1 MKRFFI
7 LSFST
12 WLLPIVLA
20 GQVRQILDP
29 AKLMKPPT
37 DAWPTYNGD
46 YSGRRFS
53 TLRQIN
59 QFNVKSMTLAWVY
72 RASAGANAPST
83 IVGGPGP
90 DAPPEAGRESNF
102 GGLQIK
108 ATPLMLNGILYFA
121 SPDNAW
127 AVDARSGR
135 ELWHYFWKTTG
146 GIHIGNRG
154 VGIYENWLYFET
166 PDNYLVS
173 LDARTGKERW
183 HIQIADVKQEYFS
196 TPAPVIVGNHVMV
209 GTGGDTLDVPGF
221 LEAVDPE
228 TGAIQWKWWSE
239 PLKKGDPGSETW
251 PDESS
256 MRHGGGMTWLPGTYD
271 PALKLYYLGT
281 GNPQPVETGR
291 GREGDNLWTC
301 SIVALNIDTGKIAWY
316 YQVSPHDTH
325 DWDAA
330 QTPVLI
336 DGLFNGRPRKM
347 LAQASRNGYF
357 FLLDRTNGQHLV
369 TTKMIETMNWSKGLN
384 AKGQPIPNPA
394 KESAVDGVLVS
405 PNSSGA
411 TNWPAPSFDPETGLF
426 YVGTNETFSEF
437 YLTDTDSHPEGY
449 AAAER
454 NAGGFGSTLRAID
467 YRSGK
472 TVWSHQYPGGGG
484 AAGML
489 TTAGKLL
496 FTGDGSQNLIAY
508 DPATGKIL
516 WHAGLGANVSN
527 GPETYMLDGQQYL
540 VAGAGDSLFA
550 FTVER

>member
-1 MKRFFI
+1 MK
-7 LSFST
+7 T
-12 WLLPIVLA
+12 LLALLVPLA
-20 GQVRQILDP
+20 LAAQV
-29 AKLMKPPT
+29 APPSGS
-37 DAWPTYNGD
+37 WPTYNGD
-46 YSGRRFS
+46 YTGRRFS
-53 TLRQIN
+53 PLKQIN
-59 QFNVKSMTLAWVY
+59 QLNVKGLTLAWI
-72 RASAGANAPST
+72 AHPAAGQNTPGT
-83 IVGGPGP
+83 IVGGMGP
-90 DAPPEAGRESNF
+90 ATPPLAGRETGF

-108 ATPLMLNGILYFA
+108 ATPLMLNGVLYFA

-127 AVDARSGR
+127 AVDARSGK

-154 VGIYENWLYFET
+154 VGIYENWLFFET

-183 HIQIADVKQEYFS
+183 HVQIADVKEEYFS
-196 TPAPVIVGNHVMV
+196 TPAPIIVGNHVIV
-209 GTGGDTLDVPGF
+209 GTGGDSLDVPGF
-221 LEAVDPE
+221 LEACDPE
-228 TGAIQWKWWSE
+228 TGAVQWKWWTE

-251 PDESS
+251 PDEGS

-271 PALKLYYLGT
+271 PALKLYYIGT
-281 GNPQPVETGR
+281 GNPQPVEAGR

-336 DGLFNGRPRKM
+336 DGMFNGRPRRM

-394 KESAVDGVLVS
+394 KEATTDGVLVS
-405 PNSSGA
+405 PNSGGA
-411 TNWPAPSFDPETGLF
+411 TNWPSPSFDPETGLF
-426 YVGTNETFSEF
+426 YVGTSETFSVF
-437 YLTDTDSHPEGY
+437 YLTDTDPHPEGY
-449 AAAER
+449 GAVQR
-454 NAGGFGSTLRAID
+454 GAGSYGGTLRAID
-467 YRSGK
+467 YKTGK
-472 TVWSHQYPGGGG
+472 TVWQHHYPGGVG
-484 AAGML
+484 AAGIL

-496 FTGDGSQNLIAY
+496 FTGDNSQHLIAY
-508 DPATGKIL
+508 DPANGKIL

-527 GPETYMLDGQQYL
+527 GPETYLLDEQQYL
-540 VAGAGDSLFA
+540 VVGAGDSLFA
-550 FTVER
+550 FKGQP